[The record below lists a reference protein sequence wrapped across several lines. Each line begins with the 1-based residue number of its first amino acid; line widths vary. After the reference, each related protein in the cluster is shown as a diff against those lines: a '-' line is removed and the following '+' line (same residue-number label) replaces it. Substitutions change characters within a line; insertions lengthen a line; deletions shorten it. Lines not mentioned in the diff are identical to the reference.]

1 METNKLQAVIFDLDG
16 VITDSAKYHYQA
28 WKMLADKL
36 DIPFDEEYN
45 EKLKGVS
52 RMESL
57 ELILKNGDA
66 CEKFTAEEK
75 AALADEKNEFYKE
88 LIHQITPAD
97 ILPGMA
103 EFLAE
108 LRAAGIRTAAASVSR
123 NAPFILAQLGVTDS
137 FDYVCDA
144 AAVERA
150 KPFPDIFLVA
160 AQHVGAEDAEAG
172 IRAINAA
179 GMFSVGVGTPDQM
192 REAKLILSGTHE
204 LSLAR
209 IREASGLA

>member
-1 METNKLQAVIFDLDG
+1 MEKNKLQAVIFDLDG

-66 CEKFTAEEK
+66 CEKFTPEEK

-108 LRAAGIRTAAASVSR
+108 LRAAGIRTAVASVSR

-160 AQHVGAEDAEAG
+160 A
-172 IRAINAA
+172 
-179 GMFSVGVGTPDQM
+179 
-192 REAKLILSGTHE
+192 
-204 LSLAR
+204 
-209 IREASGLA
+209 